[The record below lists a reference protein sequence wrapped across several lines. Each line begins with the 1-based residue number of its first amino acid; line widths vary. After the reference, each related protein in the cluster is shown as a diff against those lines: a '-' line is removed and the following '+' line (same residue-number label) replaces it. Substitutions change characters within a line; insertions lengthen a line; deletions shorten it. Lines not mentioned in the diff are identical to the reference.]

1 MISLFD
7 YLGRAAGPALGFA
20 VAKHAKQLNAK
31 VGIREVSNPKYKGK
45 VNLYEKPILESFFN
59 EAAHSEVIQQDKQR
73 YLEKLAKKYNKKA
86 DANELPF

>member
-1 MISLFD
+1 MISLYD

-31 VGIREVSNPKYKGK
+31 VGIREVSNPKYKGT
-45 VNLYEKPILESFFN
+45 VNLYERPVLESFFN
-59 EAAHSEVIQQDKQR
+59 EASHSEIIQQDKIW
-73 YLEKLAKKYNKKA
+73 YIEKLAKKYQKKT